1 MNVTLPDQEGCCRL
15 RRVVWARWRADLS
28 APCAICVARAFG
40 LNHMPARRCAA
51 LGCGTLLLRNGDGA
65 APGSGMEWSA
75 EQSGA
80 EQRE

>member
-1 MNVTLPDQEGCCRL
+1 
-15 RRVVWARWRADLS
+15 
-28 APCAICVARAFG
+28 
-40 LNHMPARRCAA
+40 MPARRCAA

-65 APGSGMEWSA
+65 APVSPRESGWGVERSGMEWSA